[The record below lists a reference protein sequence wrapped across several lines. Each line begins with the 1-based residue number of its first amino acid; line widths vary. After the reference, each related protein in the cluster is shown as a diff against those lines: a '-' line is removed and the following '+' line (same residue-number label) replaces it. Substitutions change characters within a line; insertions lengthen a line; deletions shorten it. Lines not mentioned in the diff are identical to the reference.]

1 MLYGLALASLDE
13 AIMKAKMIEMGQ
25 RNAAGTMQF
34 NAKVAQLEQENALL
48 HQQLEWQPRPPQLQ
62 PQSQPQQQQTQRF
75 SQNQVV
81 KPQWKPF
88 GKPRPKGR
96 GFNSPWNR
104 KQLDSQPP
112 NSNRNDK
119 GNLRYHS
126 YGQKGHFRK
135 DCLAEGSNVN
145 TLREEEEEEVNINN
159 NQTTLKS
166 ILKKPEEKDNQVNLR
181 RDSNPY

>member
-1 MLYGLALASLDE
+1 M
-13 AIMKAKMIEMGQ
+13 
-25 RNAAGTMQF
+25 
-34 NAKVAQLEQENALL
+34 
-48 HQQLEWQPRPPQLQ
+48 
-62 PQSQPQQQQTQRF
+62 
-75 SQNQVV
+75 
-81 KPQWKPF
+81 
-88 GKPRPKGR
+88 
-96 GFNSPWNR
+96 
-104 KQLDSQPP
+104 DSQPP

-181 RDSNPY
+181 RDSNPYQYDIVNDFR